1 MAGRLFFPEQRAL
14 DSNGD
19 PISGA
24 KLYTFATNSTTNQAT
39 YTTSALSVQRSNPV
53 VADSSGHFGDIWAPS
68 DVAFRLVVTNGA
80 ESSYAGGT
88 PLPSGDHDPIYATGA
103 SSSPA
108 PLTKSSAYAVTSD
121 DQGADIYATGTWAL
135 TLPLG
140 SGLPAGFRFRGV
152 NEGVGTITLTA
163 SGGDLIGSASTKT
176 LGRSTAWDIEWTGT
190 VWKAVEVSAGIGRH
204 SLWIPADA
212 LLTRVTS
219 GPSISVTETT
229 TNKINR
235 RTLDFDAS
243 SIEYAQ
249 FRIAMPKSPGT
260 RARSRSSR
268 CGRTGPPRR
277 TSRCPGGCRRS
288 PSPTPRTATPP
299 SGPPSTATTPGGS
312 TGFVYVGVES
322 AAITIAGT
330 PATEDVVTFQ
340 VLRKADDAVN
350 DTLAVDASL
359 IGLRLFLNTDAG
371 SDS

>member
-1 MAGRLFFPEQRAL
+1 MAGRLLFPEQRAL

-204 SLWIPADA
+204 SLWVPSDAMIP
-212 LLTRVTS
+212 RVTN
-219 GPSISVTETT
+219 GPSIGVTETT

-235 RTLDFDAS
+235 RTLDFDKDTV
-243 SIEYAQ
+243 EYVQ
-249 FRIAMPKSPGT
+249 LRIAMPKSWDEGT
-260 RARSRSSR
+260 VTFQPVWTHAA
-268 CGRTGPPRR
+268 
-277 TSRCPGGCRRS
+277 
-288 PSPTPRTATPP
+288 TATNFKV
-299 SGPPSTATTPGGS
+299 SWGVQAVAISDSEDGDAAFGTAQYSNDTGGS
-312 TGFVYVGVES
+312 TGFVYIGPES
-322 AAITIAGT
+322 AAITVSGT
-330 PATEDVVTFQ
+330 PQAEDVVVFQ
-340 VLRKADDAVN
+340 VLRKADDATN

-359 IGLRLFLNTDAG
+359 IGIRLYINTDSG
-371 SDS
+371 SDA